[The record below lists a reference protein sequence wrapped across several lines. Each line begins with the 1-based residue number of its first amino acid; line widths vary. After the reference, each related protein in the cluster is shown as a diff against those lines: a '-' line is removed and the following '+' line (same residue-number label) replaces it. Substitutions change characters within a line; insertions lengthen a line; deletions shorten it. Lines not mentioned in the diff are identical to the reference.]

1 MKMHRATRS
10 LIPQPLEPA
19 PNSTRGESRTP
30 RSPLAARLAAV
41 AVAVVTLALTAS
53 WSHAFG
59 QEARSRD
66 RSDAAFLQEAV
77 APANQFDR
85 SSGGRLTL
93 AFGSLPPRALCRNAH
108 WQWED
113 LSQQWFAG
121 ADCTDAQL
129 QSAKLIGTNFRGAI
143 LNGAQ
148 MQDAMMWFVD
158 LDSAHLLKANLRHA
172 DLGKGSLR
180 HANMEQS
187 DLRRA
192 IFKSAN
198 LTEANLLGAKVA
210 QANFTNA
217 NLQGAILTGLIMDGV
232 NFTGA
237 NLTGADLSRADLR
250 YTVGLTAAQLKSANT
265 DGALT
270 PDNPAASSG
279 SH

>member
-1 MKMHRATRS
+1 M
-10 LIPQPLEPA
+10 
-19 PNSTRGESRTP
+19 
-30 RSPLAARLAAV
+30 AAV
-41 AVAVVTLALTAS
+41 SAVLTLGAPLSCTFAAES
-53 WSHAFG
+53 WFS
-59 QEARSRD
+59 D
-66 RSDAAFLQEAV
+66 PSDAAVTRIGV
-77 APANQFDR
+77 APPLRFDSR
-85 SSGGRLTL
+85 SPGRLTL

-129 QSAKLIGTNFRGAI
+129 QSARLIGTNFRGAI

-148 MQDAMMWFVD
+148 MQDAMMWYVD

-172 DLGKGSLR
+172 DVAKGSLR
-180 HANMEQS
+180 RANMEQS

-198 LTEANLLGAKVA
+198 LTQANLLGAKVA

-217 NLQGAILTGLIMDGV
+217 NLQGAILTGLVMDGV
-232 NFTGA
+232 NLTGA
-237 NLTGADLSRADLR
+237 NLAGADLSRADLR
-250 YTVGLTAAQLKSANT
+250 YTVGLTAAQLKLANS

-270 PDNPAASSG
+270 PDGLAATSG
-279 SH
+279 AH